1 MSLETLSFEDF
12 IRPVPL
18 SIIEYQARRQ
28 AELRIPRHF
37 ETPEISATYTGN
49 GFIRHARVKGFI
61 FAEVPID
68 LLEISTTDLAHE
80 RMDRLEKIGGT
91 DDPIWVFIDRDMER
105 DGLIYSIMD
114 GNNRAQY
121 RSNHGFETISAFVT
135 GHDYRCLYETLK
147 NRDLLINTI
156 KTLEKMAH
164 A

>member
-1 MSLETLSFEDF
+1 MGALSFENF

-18 SIIEYQARRQ
+18 PIIEYQACRQ
-28 AELRIPRHF
+28 AEMRIPRHF
-37 ETPEISATYTGN
+37 ETPEISATYTGK

-61 FAEVPID
+61 YAEVPID
-68 LLEISTTDLAHE
+68 LLEISKTDLAPE
-80 RMDRLEKIGGT
+80 RMGRLEMIGGT
-91 DDPIWVFIDRDMER
+91 DDPIWVFIDRDMES

-121 RSNHGFETISAFVT
+121 RSSRGIETIPAFVT
-135 GHDYRCLYETLK
+135 GHDYRHFYETLK

-156 KTLEKMAH
+156 KKLEKMAL